1 MFFCVDGLNGFK
13 QVIDDQFPRSITQR
27 CIVHMIR
34 NSTRYVSY
42 KDIRAVIADLRKVYS
57 ASNRDQAAIAMESFA
72 NKWDASYPEISKKW
86 MQSWDEL
93 MAFMDYGGQIRRMI
107 YTTNPVEA
115 LHRIMRKTTKA
126 KGAWVS
132 DNALI
137 KQLYLSVIKNERYR
151 KRKVANWLGVQ
162 KELIEKF
169 GEGYERFI

>member
-1 MFFCVDGLNGFK
+1 
-13 QVIDDQFPRSITQR
+13 
-27 CIVHMIR
+27 
-34 NSTRYVSY
+34 
-42 KDIRAVIADLRKVYS
+42 
-57 ASNRDQAAIAMESFA
+57 
-72 NKWDASYPEISKKW
+72 
-86 MQSWDEL
+86 

-137 KQLYLSVIKNERYR
+137 KQLYLSVIKNERSW

-169 GEGYERFI
+169 GDRYERFK